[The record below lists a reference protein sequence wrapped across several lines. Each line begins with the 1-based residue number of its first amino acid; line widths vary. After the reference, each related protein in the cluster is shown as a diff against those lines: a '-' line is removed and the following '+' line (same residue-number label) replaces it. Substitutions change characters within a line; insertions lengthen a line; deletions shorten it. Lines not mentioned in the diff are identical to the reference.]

1 MDEQY
6 LKEFAETVKR
16 AQDEIQKYGAVTAE
30 TAAQL
35 ERQQQVQAALIKKSQ
50 ATSIIFGTMGS
61 AAADLTKSLYS
72 GAEGA
77 QSLANSLKIVT
88 DAGGELVSTLS
99 VLIKNP
105 VWRGVVFALGQ
116 LTKFAGNFIQE
127 TSKVSDDL
135 YSNFYKL
142 ADVGLAT
149 QEGMTGFASR
159 LLELNYGLNE
169 MDKAVTLLSRD
180 TRGLA
185 TVGGSVE
192 NGAKAL
198 GQFAA
203 SMRTSPV
210 YKEMY
215 RLYGNYD
222 TINKKLVDYL
232 SMQARLGAGT
242 TASIAEFQR
251 MTLQTEALTRA
262 FGVQTEELDKINRKN
277 LAETAFRS
285 VVDDIRASQGEAYA
299 KSVQDQISLIETKF
313 GPEIAQGFKAGLAG
327 NISDPEFQKIFRV
340 FPEAGEMFQ
349 KVVNNQGESVLG
361 LAAKIGKAG
370 DEATRGL
377 GDLAKVAPQAVDEF
391 GGRLAV
397 FRDILAEGDLEGRFK
412 AEQKAIEDQIKKGLD
427 PATEAQIKMRH
438 SQNDARDS
446 LQQLVKLGVTP
457 TTKAL
462 AGLAKT
468 INSITGEVVDTGG
481 ADLGAGPGA
490 ARTETGEFKARG
502 GTYGSTASGGTG
514 GFQFSKEGVL
524 GKIEN
529 FITQGQGFR
538 ANYGRGVDDVINFG
552 NNTGS
557 RKHFD
562 QLNDTVREAFINM
575 AIEYNSLTGGKKLSV
590 NSAFRSEEEQAAT
603 NSGGRPKAAPG
614 QSLHQ
619 RGLAVDINT
628 AESQFLKQQGLLD
641 KYGFL
646 NDIPGDAPHIYMKG
660 PEKKEGFADGGISD
674 GPTSG
679 YMALLHGL
687 EAIVPLAN
695 NRSIPVSF
703 REPELK
709 SLSPDISFGQ
719 DLPEINEAINR
730 QSQVMEQQLQKS
742 EAMLQALNQFAT
754 ADLMK
759 TVVDKLQNLNDKMST
774 TNDISSRI
782 LQVQM

>member
-16 AQDEIQKYGAVTAE
+16 AQDEIQKYGAVTAD

-61 AAADLTKSLYS
+61 AAADLTRSLYS

-77 QSLANSLKIVT
+77 QAFSNSLKIVT
-88 DAGGELVSTLS
+88 DAGGDLVSNLS

-105 VWRGVVFALGQ
+105 VWRAVTFALGQ

-135 YSNFYKL
+135 YSSFYKL
-142 ADVGLAT
+142 ADSGLAT

-169 MDKAVTLLSRD
+169 MDKAVALLSRD

-185 TVGGSVE
+185 TFGGSVE
-192 NGAKAL
+192 SGSKAL

-232 SMQARLGAGT
+232 SVQARLGAGT
-242 TASIAEFQR
+242 TASIAEFQK
-251 MTLQTEALTRA
+251 MTLQSEALTRA
-262 FGVQTEELDKINRKN
+262 FGVQTEEMDKIKKKN

-285 VVDDIRASQGEAYA
+285 VIDDVRKTQGKVYA
-299 KSVQDQISLIETKF
+299 DSMENQLSLIETKF
-313 GPEIAQGFKAGLAG
+313 GPDIAQGFRAGLAG
-327 NISDPEFQKIFRV
+327 QISDPEFQKIFRTL
-340 FPEAGEMFQ
+340 PEAGELFQ
-349 KVVNNQGESVLG
+349 KVVNNQGESILSV
-361 LAAKIGKAG
+361 ATKVAKAG
-370 DEATRGL
+370 TTMIDSFGTT
-377 GDLAKVAPQAVDEF
+377 AKLAPQAIDETF
-391 GGRLAV
+391 GKLATY
-397 FRDILAEGDLEGRFK
+397 RDVLAEGDLEGRFK
-412 AEQKAIEDQIKKGLD
+412 NQQQAIENQIKQGLD

-468 INSITGEVVDTGG
+468 ISKITGETIDTGG
-481 ADLGAGPGA
+481 ADLGAGGGIATDEHGA
-490 ARTETGEFKARG
+490 PKDRG
-502 GTYGSTASGGTG
+502 GTYGSTATG
-514 GFQFSKEGVL
+514 GKGGFKFGGLL
-524 GKIEN
+524 GSIES

-538 ANYGRGVDDVINFG
+538 AEYGRGIDDLINFG

-575 AIEYNSLTGGKKLSV
+575 ALEYKELTGKKLSV

-619 RGLAVDINT
+619 RGLALDINT
-628 AESQFLKQQGLLD
+628 GEAQFLKQQGLLD
-641 KYGFL
+641 RYGFL
-646 NDIPGDAPHIYMKG
+646 NDIPGDAPHIYMKP

-703 REPELK
+703 REPEMK
-709 SLSPDISFGQ
+709 NLSPEVSLGQ
-719 DLPEINEAINR
+719 GLPEINEAINR

-759 TVVDKLQNLNDKMST
+759 TVIDKLQNLNDKMST